1 MPTNEGNFSRS
12 LANLAHFVR
21 QVRPWQIADLRGSG
35 FGKGP
40 APKVDPHR
48 RLAMLA
54 CAGGL
59 IHFGAKV
66 SGSHRLEDTAEKVHV
81 GSIEVGGR
89 LREESQVMAAMLPKA
104 AERTFQQ
111 AGFFYTDF
119 TERNPQDL
127 WRSLL
132 PDGFVVDR
140 QGPQATARSIGPSF
154 LLPLATMS
162 AGSAMFH
169 FMTDGDRAR
178 FLFRAQDHRNC
189 YEATLSRLSSS
200 ALLVR
205 LVKHQRNH
213 YDRTLKV
220 AIVDHPNL
228 VQLNGH
234 RLSIELDGS
243 EITARLYWETPGRF
257 GLQTLDSRVV
267 ASCKDSTY
275 PVGAVGAWGPAR
287 RWEQGF
293 RMFSVKLNA

>member
-1 MPTNEGNFSRS
+1 MPTNEGNFSGS
-12 LANLAHFVR
+12 LANLARLVR
-21 QVRPWQIADLRGSG
+21 GPWQTADLPNSG

-40 APKVDPHR
+40 APKADPHR

-59 IHFGAKV
+59 IHYGAKV
-66 SGSHRLEDTAEKVHV
+66 SGSHRLEDIAKTVHV
-81 GSIEVGGR
+81 ESIEVGGR
-89 LREESQVMAAMLPKA
+89 LREESQVMAALLPKA

-119 TERNPQDL
+119 TEHNPQDL

-140 QGPQATARSIGPSF
+140 QGRQAMARSIGPSF

-162 AGSAMFH
+162 SGSAMFH
-169 FMTDGDRAR
+169 FMSDGDRAR

-189 YEATLSRLSSS
+189 YEATLSRLSRS

-205 LVKHQRNH
+205 LVRHQRNH

-220 AIVDHPNL
+220 ALVDHPEL
-228 VQLNGH
+228 VRLDGQ
-234 RLSIELDGS
+234 RLSIELAGS
-243 EITARLYWETPGRF
+243 EIAVRLHWEKPGRF

-275 PVGAVGAWGPAR
+275 PAGAVGAWGPAR
-287 RWEQGF
+287 RWAPGF